1 MERRAGGSRLEEV
14 VTITIP
20 KFGRAGPGD
29 LVRGFALP
37 FRALSL
43 LFATPRLQALTLS
56 MAAITFA
63 TLFGLG
69 ALLWRLAPA
78 LAQDA
83 VGASQAFWAAALRA
97 VLSVAIFLVLLLLGA
112 NALPLTL
119 AAPLMDPISL
129 QTERAVGIP
138 APREGGLWRT
148 LREIVR
154 SVSNGLMRLLVLALG
169 QALLLALLLIPG
181 LGGPLW
187 TALSWAWASL
197 WLAAA
202 YLDVPM
208 ARYLYSL
215 DHEVSLLK
223 SRFWLCL
230 GFGAAV
236 ALMLWIPLLNFFFVP
251 VAVIG
256 ATLLFHGLVAAGAL
270 PPPPSPA
277 PTG

>member
-1 MERRAGGSRLEEV
+1 MRVPDL
-14 VTITIP
+14 
-20 KFGRAGPGD
+20 GRAGPSD
-29 LVRGFALP
+29 FVRGFALP

-43 LFATPRLQALTLS
+43 LFATPRLLVLTLS
-56 MAAITFA
+56 MAALTLA
-63 TLFGLG
+63 TLLGLG

-78 LAQDA
+78 LAQGAIGPSDSWWA
-83 VGASQAFWAAALRA
+83 VALRA
-97 VLSVAIFLVLLLLGA
+97 VLTAALFVALFMLGA

-138 APREGGLWRT
+138 APREEGLWRT
-148 LREIVR
+148 LREILR
-154 SVSNGLMRLLVLALG
+154 SISNGLMRLLVLALG

-187 TALSWAWASL
+187 TALSWAWAAI

-208 ARYLYSL
+208 ARYLYTL
-215 DHEVSLLK
+215 DHEVGVLK
-223 SRFWLCL
+223 KRFWLCL

-236 ALMLWIPLLNFFFVP
+236 ALMLWIPLLNCFFVP

-270 PPPPSPA
+270 PPPSSPA
-277 PTG
+277 PAQ